1 VMGLIFNPEFL
12 KISGSATLSDVVEH
26 VMHVKAIGALRALA
40 LGTDFGGINPPAG
53 LEDVS
58 RLPHLAGALERE
70 GLSPAEIKSVFGDNA
85 AGMFEDMSRQ
95 YGEVKLTEDE
105 ILRPVAADCESVIG
119 EFSGSLAV
127 SCDRYLRDSGAVI
140 PPASK
145 LKVRIRDMA
154 MTPVTLE
161 LFGEPDV
168 PWQVEGQN
176 LEGKILFHR
185 FVKLDGIGVGSM
197 SLPQNRNLTRMFFSP
212 TRASALRE
220 VVVWGHKPQAQ

>member
-1 VMGLIFNPEFL
+1 M
-12 KISGSATLSDVVEH
+12 
-26 VMHVKAIGALRALA
+26 
-40 LGTDFGGINPPAG
+40 
-53 LEDVS
+53 
-58 RLPHLAGALERE
+58 
-70 GLSPAEIKSVFGDNA
+70 
-85 AGMFEDMSRQ
+85 
-95 YGEVKLTEDE
+95 
-105 ILRPVAADCESVIG
+105 
-119 EFSGSLAV
+119 
-127 SCDRYLRDSGAVI
+127 SCDRYLRNPGAVI

-145 LKVRIRDMA
+145 LKVRVRDMA

-185 FVKLDGIGVGSM
+185 FVKLDETGVGSM

-220 VVVWGHKPQAQ
+220 VAVWGHKPEAR

>member
-1 VMGLIFNPEFL
+1 
-12 KISGSATLSDVVEH
+12 
-26 VMHVKAIGALRALA
+26 
-40 LGTDFGGINPPAG
+40 

-58 RLPHLAGALERE
+58 RLLNLSEALEIQ
-70 GLSPAEIKSVFGDNA
+70 GLSVSEIKGVLGENA
-85 AGMFEDMSRQ
+85 ARLFEETSRQ

-105 ILRPVAADCESVIG
+105 ILRPVTADCESVIG
-119 EFSGSLAV
+119 EFDGSLAI
-127 SCDRYLRDSGAVI
+127 SCDRYLRKPGALI

-161 LFGEPDV
+161 LFGEPEV

-185 FVKLDGIGVGSM
+185 FVKLDHTGNGSM
-197 SLPQNRNLTRMFFSP
+197 SLPQDRNLTRMFFSP

-220 VVVWGHKPQAQ
+220 VVVWGRKPEVK